1 MSTVLV
7 YGLGRSG
14 LAVTRLLHDQGHA
27 VEFFESREAGE
38 DVTEALESGAR
49 RVADVN
55 ASTAAV
61 CIAAPGVR
69 IDHPDLVSLRDR
81 GTEVIGEVEW
91 VARSFPDSPLVGV
104 TGTAGKGTVTS
115 WIAHTLRLAGTDV
128 EAGGNLDPALAAVA
142 RPGATLVVELSS
154 FQLERVPGLRPGIAI
169 ALNLGSDHLDRH
181 GSIDAYHSVKRN
193 LIRNLT
199 GEELLIYNAD
209 DEALVAW
216 ADSSSARTAG
226 FSLRAPAAAHLAGG
240 MLYLRGAPL
249 MPSHD
254 LGIPGTHNVANALAV
269 ALACAALGLTPD
281 AIRTGL
287 ASYTGLRGRYSAV
300 TNVGG
305 ITYIEDSIATRP
317 LSVLAALESSP
328 APVVW
333 LAGGRS
339 KGADIREFAAIAKQK
354 VSLFIGFGE
363 SGEAFCAGL
372 SDTVPVLHLPH
383 ADGRAALRAAVKA
396 ADAHLRAHAARGG
409 TVLLAPLATSFDQFG
424 DYAERGQAFRDE
436 ALRMEAMWTRYS

>member
-142 RPGATLVVELSS
+142 S
-154 FQLERVPGLRPGIAI
+154 
-169 ALNLGSDHLDRH
+169 
-181 GSIDAYHSVKRN
+181 
-193 LIRNLT
+193 
-199 GEELLIYNAD
+199 
-209 DEALVAW
+209 
-216 ADSSSARTAG
+216 G
-226 FSLRAPAAAHLAGG
+226 FPTCG
-240 MLYLRGAPL
+240 
-249 MPSHD
+249 
-254 LGIPGTHNVANALAV
+254 LAV
-269 ALACAALGLTPD
+269 LRFSTP
-281 AIRTGL
+281 
-287 ASYTGLRGRYSAV
+287 
-300 TNVGG
+300 
-305 ITYIEDSIATRP
+305 
-317 LSVLAALESSP
+317 LAAIKPEDGYL
-328 APVVW
+328 
-333 LAGGRS
+333 
-339 KGADIREFAAIAKQK
+339 
-354 VSLFIGFGE
+354 
-363 SGEAFCAGL
+363 EAF
-372 SDTVPVLHLPH
+372 VIP
-383 ADGRAALRAAVKA
+383 
-396 ADAHLRAHAARGG
+396 
-409 TVLLAPLATSFDQFG
+409 
-424 DYAERGQAFRDE
+424 
-436 ALRMEAMWTRYS
+436 